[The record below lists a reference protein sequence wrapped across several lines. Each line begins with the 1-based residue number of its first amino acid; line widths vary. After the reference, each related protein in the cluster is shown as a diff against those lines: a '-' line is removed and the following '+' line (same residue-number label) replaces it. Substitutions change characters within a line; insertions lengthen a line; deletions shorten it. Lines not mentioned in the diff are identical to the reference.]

1 MKYLTMIFDLFK
13 ALQVFGEFVQNLIN
27 TSKRKKEIKHVEEI
41 KKEVSQIIE
50 KPLNDEKDIKD
61 LNDRLK
67 F

>member
-1 MKYLTMIFDLFK
+1 MKFLTTIFDLFK
-13 ALQVFGEFVQNLIN
+13 ILQVFGEFVQNLIN

-41 KKEVSQIIE
+41 KKEVTHIIE

>member
-13 ALQVFGEFVQNLIN
+13 TLQVFGEFIQNLIV
-27 TSKRKKEIKHVEEI
+27 TSKRKKEIKHVEEV

-61 LNDRLK
+61 LNDRLM